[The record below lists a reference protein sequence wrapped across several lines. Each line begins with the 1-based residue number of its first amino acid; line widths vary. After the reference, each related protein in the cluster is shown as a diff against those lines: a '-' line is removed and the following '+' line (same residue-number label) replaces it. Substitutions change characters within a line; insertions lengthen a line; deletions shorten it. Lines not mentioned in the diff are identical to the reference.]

1 MRRFDSDM
9 TLKSPIVIDT
19 NIVLDLLVFGDTA
32 TSPLQ
37 AALAAGEVDW
47 IATTPMRD
55 ELARVLAYAQITPRL
70 VFYQLSADDVMA
82 AFDRQTHILAVAPKA
97 SVTCSDADDQKFIDL
112 AVAHRAPLLS
122 KDKAVLAMTRRLQVM
137 GVRVTLTLERAAL

>member
-1 MRRFDSDM
+1 MRRSDSDM

-82 AFDRQTHILAVAPKA
+82 AFDQQTHILAVAPKA

-112 AVAHRAPLLS
+112 AVAHQAPLLS
-122 KDKAVLAMTRRLQVM
+122 KDKAVLVMTRRLQGL
-137 GVRVTLTLERAAL
+137 GVRVTRALERATL